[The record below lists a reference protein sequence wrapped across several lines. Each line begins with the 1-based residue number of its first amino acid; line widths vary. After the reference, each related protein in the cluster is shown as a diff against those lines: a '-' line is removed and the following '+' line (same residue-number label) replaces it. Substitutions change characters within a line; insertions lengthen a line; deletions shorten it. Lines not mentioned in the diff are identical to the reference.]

1 MSDNKAV
8 FKFISV
14 DKLILNP
21 HSALIQGDSNHKQH
35 VFKRKLKSSK
45 LNLIFYFYF
54 SIFFFFFRMERSN
67 TMETLTHLIDDLE
80 IEGKIDSNFF

>member
-21 HSALIQGDSNHKQH
+21 HSALIQGDSNHIILLIKLFRISH
-35 VFKRKLKSSK
+35 KVSSDGFFWKR
-45 LNLIFYFYF
+45 N
-54 SIFFFFFRMERSN
+54 
-67 TMETLTHLIDDLE
+67 
-80 IEGKIDSNFF
+80 